1 MFKNYLKIAFR
12 NLRKDRAYSFI
23 NITGLSIGIA
33 SCIMI
38 LLFIK
43 SQLGYDSFYK
53 YSDQIYRV
61 ATHELVN
68 NATFN
73 TALTPAPLGEELRRD
88 YPQVVN
94 YTRINRS
101 FITDYGYPIVKY
113 GDKVFS
119 EKHFFLAD
127 STFFGVF
134 NLPFI
139 KGDPQKAL
147 SQPNSVVITE
157 STAKKYFGNINP
169 IGKMLNVD
177 QNKDFMVTGV
187 VKDVPANSHF
197 HFDLLG
203 SLCSYSK
210 NADQDWLTSDYYTY
224 IILRKG
230 VDINSFKEKLKNVV
244 QKYVDPQISQ
254 VAVVNL
260 SKMRSEG
267 RLKWDYFLQPV
278 TSIHLHSH
286 LESELEANGDITY
299 IYIFSAVALLIL
311 LIACINF
318 MNLSTARSER
328 RAKEVG
334 IRKTLGSNIAL
345 LVGQFFT
352 ESIMM
357 SFIAFAI
364 AVSLVEIL
372 MPLFNNISGQNIKPD
387 SLLNLGTVPLL
398 IGIAIIV
405 GILAGGYPA
414 FYLSRFH
421 PALILRNSRGRGTDK
436 SWLRNTLVVFQFSV
450 SIVLFIGTF
459 MIYSQLNYMQNINLG
474 LDKEN
479 VIIINRTNNLD
490 QQIQSFKHELLSNP
504 DILHVSNSTTVP
516 GYGFSSAGC
525 RIGDTPGNQTRI
537 IMTMGSDENFAKTYK
552 IKMAEGRYFSKEFP
566 SDTSAVVL
574 NEAAVSAFG
583 VKNPVGKELIK
594 VGQTPSQR
602 KTYKIIGVTK
612 NFNYESLRGKIRPLA
627 IHMLPDLNSGRF
639 VSVRVSS
646 NDYPALIAF
655 MKSKWE
661 EFAGEEAFNY
671 DFLDQHLDQ
680 LYSSS
685 QKTGKISTIFS
696 VLAILISSLG
706 LLGLAAF
713 VTEQKTK
720 EIGIRKVLGASTP
733 EIVYLLSKEFA
744 KWVVLAN
751 LIAWPVAYFLM
762 KNWLQNFAYRI
773 NMNIWVFIAAGVG
786 ALIVAFV
793 TISFHAVKAAL
804 ANPIDSLQYE

>member
-33 SCIMI
+33 SCILI

-43 SQLGYDSFYK
+43 NQLGYDSFYNN
-53 YSDQIYRV
+53 SGQIYRV
-61 ATHELVN
+61 AIHELVN

-73 TALTPAPLGEELRRD
+73 TALTPAPLGKQLYRN

-113 GDKVFS
+113 GDKVFN
-119 EKHFFLAD
+119 EKRFFLAD
-127 STFFGVF
+127 STYFGVF

-139 KGDPQKAL
+139 KGDPKTAL

-157 STAKKYFGNINP
+157 STAKKYFGNVNP
-169 IGKMLNVD
+169 MGKMLKVD
-177 QNKDFMVTGV
+177 QNKDLIVTGV

-203 SLCSYSK
+203 SLSSYNQSA
-210 NADQDWLTSDYYTY
+210 NQDWLSGNYYTY
-224 IILRKG
+224 IVLRKG
-230 VDINSFKEKLKNVV
+230 ANINSFKEKLKNVV
-244 QKYVDPQISQ
+244 KKYVDPQIAR
-254 VAVVNL
+254 VASVNL

-267 RLKWDYFLQPV
+267 HLEWNYFLQPV

-334 IRKTLGSNIAL
+334 IRKTLGSNKTL
-345 LVGQFFT
+345 LVEQFFT
-352 ESIMM
+352 ESIIM
-357 SFIAFAI
+357 SFIAFAV

-398 IGIAIIV
+398 IGFAILV

-414 FYLSRFH
+414 FYLSRFR
-421 PALILRNSRGRGTDK
+421 PAHILRNSKGRGTGK
-436 SWLRNTLVVFQFSV
+436 SWLRNSLVVFQFSV

-459 MIYSQLNYMQNINLG
+459 IIYSQLNYMQNKSLG

-504 DILHVSNSTTVP
+504 DILEVSNSTTVP

-525 RIGDTPGNQTRI
+525 RISNMPGSQTRI

-552 IKMAEGRYFSKEFP
+552 IKMAEGRYFSKAFP

-583 VKNPVGKELIK
+583 VKNPLGKELIK
-594 VGQTPSQR
+594 VGQTSSQR

-627 IHMLPDLNSGRF
+627 IHMLPGLNSGRF

-655 MKSKWE
+655 MKNKWE
-661 EFAGEEAFNY
+661 EFSSEEAFNY
-671 DFLDQHLDQ
+671 DFLDQHLAQ

-685 QKTGKISTIFS
+685 QRTGKISTIFS

-713 VTEQKTK
+713 VTEKRTK
-720 EIGIRKVLGASTP
+720 EIGVRKVLGASTP
-733 EIVYLLSKEFA
+733 EIVYMLSKEFT
-744 KWVVLAN
+744 KWVILAN

-773 NMNIWVFIAAGVG
+773 NISIWVFITAGVG
-786 ALIVAFV
+786 ALIVAFF
-793 TISFHAVKAAL
+793 TISFHAIKAAL
-804 ANPIDSLQYE
+804 ANPVDSLQYE